1 MSRKPKEIIKH
12 VAQGRN
18 VSPDQPLS
26 WDEIEHCMRIFA
38 IERLEDNEESS
49 RNYLTIDELWKLPV
63 ITHDDLEANMN
74 LVAEKMDFSKD
85 FKTCCTAA
93 APVYHKSEHW
103 NSIYHCANCK
113 QVVLQINPN
122 EQTGTQ
128 TPYMVYSEPT
138 KDKPLLPIKDF
149 LDFKNFCTAWM
160 HLASQEGE
168 EEVQPFQNIFQ
179 AISMYITQ
187 LRKNQK

>member
-1 MSRKPKEIIKH
+1 MSRKPKEIIKS

-18 VSPDQPLS
+18 VDPEQPLS

-38 IERLEDNEESS
+38 IERLEDDAEARRTNK
-49 RNYLTIDELWKLPV
+49 TIEELWKQPV
-63 ITHDDLEANMN
+63 ITHDDLEANFN
-74 LVAEKMDFSKD
+74 LVAERIDFTKD

-93 APVYHKSEHW
+93 APVYHESEHW

-113 QVVLQINPN
+113 QVVLQVNPN
-122 EQTGTQ
+122 EHTGTM

-138 KDKPLLPIKDF
+138 KDKPLLPIKTM
-149 LDFKNFCTAWM
+149 LDFKDFCTAWG
-160 HLASQEGE
+160 HLASQGD
-168 EEVQPFQNIFQ
+168 EEVPHFENEFQ
-179 AISMYITQ
+179 AISRYITE